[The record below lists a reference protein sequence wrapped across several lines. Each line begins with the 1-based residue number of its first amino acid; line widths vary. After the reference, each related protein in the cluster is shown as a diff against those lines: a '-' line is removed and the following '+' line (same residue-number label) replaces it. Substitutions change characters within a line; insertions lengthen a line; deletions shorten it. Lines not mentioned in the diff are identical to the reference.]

1 MEVIWGELINKL
13 LSLISSNFFN
23 KKSENEA
30 LKKFLLIFSQPNHDP
45 RLVEYYFALATR
57 HRYAKY
63 HEILLM
69 MNTRYPLATI
79 WMYKSVNRIQTV
91 VQFTDD
97 RAVEITSQ
105 TGWLAKFSLLVI
117 DIFFATTFL
126 LCTMWGANDI
136 GVIYNAI
143 GHSEITFSMLC
154 NSIGSG
160 IGAVLSFLL
169 LSMTAYGWWEIINA
183 RPFVE
188 YYNSHRNVT
197 TGTN

>member
-1 MEVIWGELINKL
+1 MGELINTL

-30 LKKFLLIFSQPNHDP
+30 LEKFLLIFSQPNHDP

-91 VQFTDD
+91 VEFTDGG
-97 RAVEITSQ
+97 AIEITSQ
-105 TGWLAKFSLLVI
+105 TGWLAKSSLLVI

-143 GHSEITFSMLC
+143 GHSEITFFMLC
-154 NSIGSG
+154 NAIGSG
-160 IGAVLSFLL
+160 IGAMVSFLI

-183 RPFVE
+183 RPFVD
-188 YYNSHRNVT
+188 YYNLHRNNT

>member
-1 MEVIWGELINKL
+1 MGELINTL

-30 LKKFLLIFSQPNHDP
+30 LEKFLLIFSRQNHDP

-79 WMYKSVNRIQTV
+79 WMYKSINRIQTV

-105 TGWLAKFSLLVI
+105 TGWLAKSSLLVI
-117 DIFFATTFL
+117 DIFFIIVFL
-126 LCTMWGANDI
+126 LCTKWVVNDI
-136 GVIYNAI
+136 NVIYNAI
-143 GHSEITFSMLC
+143 GHSEITFFMLL
-154 NSIGSG
+154 NTIGSG
-160 IGAVLSFLL
+160 IGSVVSLLL
-169 LSMTAYGWWEIINA
+169 LSMTTYGWWEIINA

-188 YYNSHRNVT
+188 YYNLHRSVT

>member
-1 MEVIWGELINKL
+1 MGEFINTL

-23 KKSENEA
+23 KKSESEA
-30 LKKFLLIFSQPNHDP
+30 LEKFLLTFSQPNHDP

-63 HEILLM
+63 HEIILM
-69 MNTRYPLATI
+69 MNTRYPLETI
-79 WMYKSVNRIQTV
+79 WMYKSINRIQSV
-91 VQFTDD
+91 VEFTDGG
-97 RAVEITSQ
+97 AVEITSQ
-105 TGWLAKFSLLVI
+105 TGWLAKSSLLVI

-136 GVIYNAI
+136 SVIYNAI
-143 GHSEITFSMLC
+143 GHSEITFFMLC
-154 NSIGSG
+154 NAIGSG

-183 RPFVE
+183 RLFVN
-188 YYNSHRNVT
+188 YYNSHRSNA

>member
-1 MEVIWGELINKL
+1 MGELINTL

-23 KKSENEA
+23 KKSESEA
-30 LKKFLLIFSQPNHDP
+30 LEKFLLTFFQPNHDP

-79 WMYKSVNRIQTV
+79 WMYKSINRIQSV
-91 VQFTDD
+91 VEFTDGG
-97 RAVEITSQ
+97 AIEITSQ
-105 TGWLAKFSLLVI
+105 TGWLTKSSLLVI

-136 GVIYNAI
+136 SVIYNAI
-143 GHSEITFSMLC
+143 GHSGITFSMLC
-154 NSIGSG
+154 NAIGSG
-160 IGAVLSFLL
+160 IGAMVSFLI

-183 RPFVE
+183 RPFVD
-188 YYNSHRNVT
+188 YYNLHRNNT
-197 TGTN
+197 AGTN

>member
-1 MEVIWGELINKL
+1 MSELINTL

-30 LKKFLLIFSQPNHDP
+30 LEKFLVIFSQPNHDP

-63 HEILLM
+63 HEILLI

-79 WMYKSVNRIQTV
+79 WMYKSINRIQSV
-91 VQFTDD
+91 VLFRDD
-97 RAVEITSQ
+97 GMAEITSQ
-105 TGWLAKFSLLVI
+105 AGWRAKSSLLVI

-136 GVIYNAI
+136 SVIYNAI
-143 GHSEITFSMLC
+143 GHSEITYSMLC
-154 NSIGSG
+154 NAIGSG
-160 IGAVLSFLL
+160 IGAMVSFLI

-183 RPFVE
+183 RPFVD
-188 YYNSHRNVT
+188 YYNSHRNNT
-197 TGTN
+197 IDTN

>member
-1 MEVIWGELINKL
+1 MGELINTL

-30 LKKFLLIFSQPNHDP
+30 LEKFLLIFSQPNHDP
-45 RLVEYYFALATR
+45 QLVEYYFALATR

-63 HEILLM
+63 HEIILM

-105 TGWLAKFSLLVI
+105 TGWLAKSSLLVI
-117 DIFFATTFL
+117 DIFFATAFL

-136 GVIYNAI
+136 SVIYNAI
-143 GHSEITFSMLC
+143 GHSEITFFMLC
-154 NSIGSG
+154 NAIGSG
-160 IGAVLSFLL
+160 IGAMVSFFILSI
-169 LSMTAYGWWEIINA
+169 TAYGWWEIINA
-183 RPFVE
+183 RPFVD
-188 YYNSHRNVT
+188 YYNSHRSDT

>member
-1 MEVIWGELINKL
+1 MGELINTL

-30 LKKFLLIFSQPNHDP
+30 LEKFLLIFSQPNHDP

-63 HEILLM
+63 HEIILM
-69 MNTRYPLATI
+69 MNTCYPLATI

-105 TGWLAKFSLLVI
+105 TGWLAKSSLLVI
-117 DIFFATTFL
+117 DIFFTIAFL
-126 LCTMWGANDI
+126 LCTKWVANDI
-136 GVIYNAI
+136 NVIYNAI
-143 GHSEITFSMLC
+143 GHSEITFFMLL
-154 NSIGSG
+154 NAIGSG
-160 IGAVLSFLL
+160 LGSVVSLLL
-169 LSMTAYGWWEIINA
+169 LSMTVYGWWEIINA
-183 RPFVE
+183 RSFVN
-188 YYNSHRNVT
+188 YYNSHRNST
-197 TGTN
+197 TGAN

>member
-1 MEVIWGELINKL
+1 MGELINTL

-30 LKKFLLIFSQPNHDP
+30 LEKFLLIFSQPNHDP

-79 WMYKSVNRIQTV
+79 WMYKSINRIQSV
-91 VQFTDD
+91 VLFRDD
-97 RAVEITSQ
+97 GMAEITSQ
-105 TGWLAKFSLLVI
+105 AGLRAIFSLLFI
-117 DIFFATTFL
+117 DIIFITAFL
-126 LCTMWGANDI
+126 LCTMWVANDI
-136 GVIYNAI
+136 SVIYNAI
-143 GHSEITFSMLC
+143 GHSEITFFMLC
-154 NSIGSG
+154 NAIGSG
-160 IGAVLSFLL
+160 LGAMVSFLI
-169 LSMTAYGWWEIINA
+169 LSMTAYGWWEITSA
-183 RPFVE
+183 RPFVD
-188 YYNSHRNVT
+188 YYNSHRSDT

>member
-1 MEVIWGELINKL
+1 MGELINKL

-30 LKKFLLIFSQPNHDP
+30 LEKFLLIFSQPNHDP

-79 WMYKSVNRIQTV
+79 WMYKSINRIQSV
-91 VQFTDD
+91 VLFRDD
-97 RAVEITSQ
+97 GMAEITSQ
-105 TGWLAKFSLLVI
+105 AGLRAIFSLLFI
-117 DIFFATTFL
+117 DIIFITAFL
-126 LCTMWGANDI
+126 LCTMWVANDVS
-136 GVIYNAI
+136 VIYNAI
-143 GHSEITFSMLC
+143 GHSEITFFMLC
-154 NSIGSG
+154 NAIGSG
-160 IGAVLSFLL
+160 LGATVSFLI
-169 LSMTAYGWWEIINA
+169 LSMTAYGWWEITSA
-183 RPFVE
+183 RPFVD
-188 YYNSHRNVT
+188 YYNSHRSDT

>member
-1 MEVIWGELINKL
+1 
-13 LSLISSNFFN
+13 
-23 KKSENEA
+23 
-30 LKKFLLIFSQPNHDP
+30 
-45 RLVEYYFALATR
+45 
-57 HRYAKY
+57 
-63 HEILLM
+63 M

-126 LCTMWGANDI
+126 LCTMWGANNI

-160 IGAVLSFLL
+160 IGVVLSFLL
-169 LSMTAYGWWEIINA
+169 LSMTTYGWWEIINA

>member
-1 MEVIWGELINKL
+1 MGELINTL

-30 LKKFLLIFSQPNHDP
+30 LEKFLLIFSQQNHDP

-79 WMYKSVNRIQTV
+79 WMYKSINRIQSV
-91 VQFTDD
+91 VLFRDNGI
-97 RAVEITSQ
+97 AEITSRA
-105 TGWLAKFSLLVI
+105 GLRAIFSLLFI
-117 DIFFATTFL
+117 DIIFITAFL
-126 LCTMWGANDI
+126 LCTMWVANDVS
-136 GVIYNAI
+136 VIYNAI

-154 NSIGSG
+154 NAIGSSIG
-160 IGAVLSFLL
+160 AMASFLI

-188 YYNSHRNVT
+188 YYNSHRSVT
-197 TGTN
+197 TGMN

>member
-1 MEVIWGELINKL
+1 MGELINKL

-30 LKKFLLIFSQPNHDP
+30 LEKFLLIFSQPNHDP

>member
-1 MEVIWGELINKL
+1 MGELINKL

-30 LKKFLLIFSQPNHDP
+30 LEKFLLIFSQPNHDP

-126 LCTMWGANDI
+126 LCTMWGANNI
-136 GVIYNAI
+136 GVIYNVI

-160 IGAVLSFLL
+160 IGVVLSFLL
-169 LSMTAYGWWEIINA
+169 LSMTTYGWWEIINA

>member
-1 MEVIWGELINKL
+1 MSEFINTL

-23 KKSENEA
+23 KKSESEA
-30 LKKFLLIFSQPNHDP
+30 LEKFLFTFSQPNHAP

-63 HEILLM
+63 HEIILM
-69 MNTRYPLATI
+69 MNTRYPLETI
-79 WMYKSVNRIQTV
+79 WMYKSVNRIQQV
-91 VQFTDD
+91 VQFSDY
-97 RAVEITSQ
+97 RAIEITSQ
-105 TGWLAKFSLLVI
+105 TGWLVRSSLLVI
-117 DIFFATTFL
+117 DIFFATAFL

-136 GVIYNAI
+136 SIIYNAI

-160 IGAVLSFLL
+160 IGAMVSFLI
-169 LSMTAYGWWEIINA
+169 LSMTAYGGWEIINA
-183 RPFVE
+183 RPFVA
-188 YYNSHRNVT
+188 YYNSHRSDT

>member
-1 MEVIWGELINKL
+1 MGEFINTL

-23 KKSENEA
+23 KKSESEA
-30 LKKFLLIFSQPNHDP
+30 LEKFLLTFSQPNHDP

-63 HEILLM
+63 HEIILM

-79 WMYKSVNRIQTV
+79 WMYKSINRIQSV

-105 TGWLAKFSLLVI
+105 TGWLAKSSLLVI
-117 DIFFATTFL
+117 DIFFATAFL

-136 GVIYNAI
+136 SVIYNAI
-143 GHSEITFSMLC
+143 GHSEITFFMLC
-154 NSIGSG
+154 NAIGSG
-160 IGAVLSFLL
+160 IGAMVSFLI

-183 RPFVE
+183 RPFVD
-188 YYNSHRNVT
+188 YYNSHRSDT

>member
-1 MEVIWGELINKL
+1 MGEFINTL

-30 LKKFLLIFSQPNHDP
+30 LEKFLLTFSQPNHDP

-79 WMYKSVNRIQTV
+79 WMYKSINRIQSV
-91 VQFTDD
+91 VLFKDD
-97 RAVEITSQ
+97 GMAEMTSQ
-105 TGWLAKFSLLVI
+105 TGWVAKLSLLVI
-117 DIFFATTFL
+117 DIFFTITFL
-126 LCTMWGANDI
+126 LCTKWVANDI
-136 GVIYNAI
+136 NVIYNAI
-143 GHSEITFSMLC
+143 GNSEITLSMLRDA
-154 NSIGSG
+154 IGLG
-160 IGAVLSFLL
+160 IGAVVSFLL
-169 LSMTAYGWWEIINA
+169 LSMTIYGWWEITSA
-183 RPFVE
+183 RPFVD
-188 YYNSHRNVT
+188 YYNSHRSDT

>member
-1 MEVIWGELINKL
+1 MGELINKL

-30 LKKFLLIFSQPNHDP
+30 LEKFLLIFSQPNHDP

-79 WMYKSVNRIQTV
+79 WMYKSVNRIQSV
-91 VQFTDD
+91 VLFRDD
-97 RAVEITSQ
+97 GMAEITPKAR
-105 TGWLAKFSLLVI
+105 WREIFSLLFI
-117 DIFFATTFL
+117 DIIFITAFL
-126 LCTMWGANDI
+126 LCTMWVANDVS
-136 GVIYNAI
+136 VIYNAI

-154 NSIGSG
+154 NAIGSG
-160 IGAVLSFLL
+160 IGAMVSFLI
-169 LSMTAYGWWEIINA
+169 LSMTTYGWWEIINA
-183 RPFVE
+183 RPFVN
-188 YYNSHRNVT
+188 YYNSHRNNT